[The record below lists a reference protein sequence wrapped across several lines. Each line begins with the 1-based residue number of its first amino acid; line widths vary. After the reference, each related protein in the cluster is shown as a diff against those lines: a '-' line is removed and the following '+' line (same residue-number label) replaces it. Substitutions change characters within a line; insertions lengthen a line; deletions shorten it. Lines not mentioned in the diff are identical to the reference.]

1 MSLRTL
7 LVAAALSG
15 AAIAQAYAADQSV
28 PSGLGSPSYYPNA
41 YYPTSIRW
49 TGFYAGLNLGGAW
62 SSAQTNNPFSGLS
75 DSPQG
80 GFVLGGAQIG
90 ANWQWD
96 SLVFGVEADFDWT
109 GLQGSATD
117 AKGYVDT
124 VKANWLSTITGRVGY
139 AFNQILVYGK
149 GGIAFTNE
157 TNSFRIPPGVYTPPG
172 VAPAPPSSL
181 CVNATTCAAAGILPD
196 PSGSVVSTQ
205 SIAIGWTIGTG
216 FEYAFDPHW
225 SARFEYDFVDFPSH
239 GFGMGG
245 SSTTSTT
252 YTFNGTLKN
261 FCCTVFPFHNDGSTD
276 LSVQKVVAG
285 INYRF

>member
-62 SSAQTNNPFSGLS
+62 SSAHTNNPFSGLS
-75 DSPQG
+75 DSAEG

-109 GLQGSATD
+109 GLQSSATD
-117 AKGYVDT
+117 AKGYVNT
-124 VKANWLSTITGRVGY
+124 VSANWLSTITGRVGY
-139 AFNQILVYGK
+139 ALNQILVYGK

-157 TNSFRIPPGVYTPPG
+157 SNNIKIPPGVYIPPG
-172 VAPAPPSSL
+172 APG
-181 CVNATTCAAAGILPD
+181 VD
-196 PSGSVVSTQ
+196 PVGSTVGSQ
-205 SIAIGWTIGTG
+205 SIALGWTIGAG
-216 FEYAFDPHW
+216 LEYAFDPHW
-225 SARFEYDFVDFPSH
+225 SFRFEYDFADFSSH
-239 GFGMGG
+239 SFAFGGT
-245 SSTTSTT
+245 SSTYCNAVTLAPPKTGTACGT
-252 YTFNGTLKN
+252 YSSY
-261 FCCTVFPFHNDGSTD
+261 PFHNEASTD
-276 LSVQKVVAG
+276 LSMQKIVAG
-285 INYRF
+285 VNYRF